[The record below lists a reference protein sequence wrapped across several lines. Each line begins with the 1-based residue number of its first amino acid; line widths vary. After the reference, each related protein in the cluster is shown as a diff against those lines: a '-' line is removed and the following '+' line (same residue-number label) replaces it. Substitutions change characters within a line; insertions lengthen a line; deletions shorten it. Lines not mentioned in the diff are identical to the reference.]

1 MYYLGRQARR
11 IYFMTTGRYLG
22 QFAIFVINKY
32 LLMIVFDVLNAAKF
46 VVIFIRMMI
55 LHIVQNVMIVMKKI
69 SRMN

>member
-1 MYYLGRQARR
+1 
-11 IYFMTTGRYLG
+11 MTTGRYLG